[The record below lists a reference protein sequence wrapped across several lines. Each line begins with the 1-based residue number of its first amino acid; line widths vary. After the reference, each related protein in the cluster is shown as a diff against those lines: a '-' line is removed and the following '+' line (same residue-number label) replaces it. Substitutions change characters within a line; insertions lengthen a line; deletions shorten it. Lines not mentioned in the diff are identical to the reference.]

1 MLPNPVEEEEEA
13 VAGVKKEVA
22 ARSQQE
28 EVKKVV
34 QAAKKVEEEV
44 VEEVEEV
51 EVEEKESKVNVPQI
65 LTVLLLTPLALNGV
79 FANVPPI
86 SLVTRTA
93 GGKEE
98 VVEVVKVVAVVA
110 EAVVAE
116 AVVAEA
122 VVVEEVQVEEVKE
135 CVRLMGIALLRILYA
150 LNGDSASV
158 PLTSQEERTVG
169 ARVGEEEEEEPVAR
183 TLTVLQPTR
192 SARSGASVSVQN
204 TSQGTLTA
212 ILELHSWCIL
222 VFVCSWCSLYCS
234 LSCSLNCSNM
244 LNFLYLSPWHCQ

>member
-51 EVEEKESKVNVPQI
+51 EVEVEEKESKVNVLQI

-110 EAVVAE
+110 EAVVVE
-116 AVVAEA
+116 E

>member
-98 VVEVVKVVAVVA
+98 VVEVVKVV
-110 EAVVAE
+110 

-244 LNFLYLSPWHCQ
+244 LNFLYL

>member
-44 VEEVEEV
+44 VEEVEEVEEV

-98 VVEVVKVVAVVA
+98 VVEVVKVV
-110 EAVVAE
+110 